1 MVKKEKTPPKPR
13 PEGNRSLTAEKIQQQ
28 LQRILSSPEFHATDR
43 QREFLKFVVTE
54 TIAGRDSEI
63 KGYTVAT
70 QVFGRR
76 EDFDQAIDPIVSIQA
91 NNLRRTLE
99 RYYFVSGSQDPIR
112 IDIPKGTY
120 VPTFCEQ
127 EGIVESDKTPLS
139 TGISDVNLKGWGPS
153 VLIQPFQNLT
163 GDPELNYLAVGIAT
177 ELAMEITQYQDIRVL
192 LFSPEERGRRA
203 QDKGARFIV
212 NGSIRKDV
220 AQLKVVVNLVDT
232 KTHMQIWGDTHTS
245 NLEAAQMF
253 AFQEK
258 VAQVVVAKIAGEY
271 GIIAKAL
278 SGESRKRPP
287 TDLATH
293 EAILR
298 YYEFNASFSE
308 ETFFRAYE
316 ALRLASDREPDCGM
330 VWSLLARLYAANYS
344 LELFDIETPLEMA
357 TSFAERG
364 VGLDPANQRVRLIRA
379 FVLLINNDVSAG
391 LAECN
396 QALAL
401 NPNSLIFLENIGYLL
416 TLLGDW
422 ERGPTLIR
430 KAMRLNPYYS
440 VIAHYALWV
449 DWVRQGDYQEA
460 FLETQN
466 FRTPLL
472 FWDSLLKAA
481 TFGLLGR
488 HEEGKLDAETLL
500 KLKPDFPI
508 RGQVL
513 IQHYIKFEEIV
524 ARVVEGLEKVG
535 LHLD

>member
-13 PEGNRSLTAEKIQQQ
+13 PEGKRRLAGEKIEQQ

-43 QREFLKFVVTE
+43 QQAFLKFVVTE

-91 NNLRRTLE
+91 NNLRRALE
-99 RYYFVSGSQDPIR
+99 RYYLVAGHNDPVR

-120 VPTFCEQ
+120 VPTFYEQ
-127 EGIVESDKTPLS
+127 PGTESDESALSGKSPDVTPKDL
-139 TGISDVNLKGWGPS
+139 WPS
-153 VLIQPFQNLT
+153 VMIQPFQNMT
-163 GDPELNYLAVGIAT
+163 GDPELNYVALGLAT
-177 ELAMEITQYQDIRVL
+177 ELAMEITRYQDIRVL
-192 LFSPEERGRRA
+192 LFSPEGHGRRA

-212 NGSIRKDV
+212 NGNIRKDM

-253 AFQEK
+253 TFQEK

-287 TDLATH
+287 TDLATY

-316 ALRLASDREPDCGM
+316 ALRLASEREPDCGM
-330 VWSLLARLYAANYS
+330 VWSLLGRLYAVNYS
-344 LELFDIETPLEMA
+344 LELFDLETPLAEA
-357 TSFAERG
+357 FSFAERG
-364 VGLDPANQRVRLIRA
+364 VQLDPANQRARLIRA

-396 QALAL
+396 QALVL
-401 NPNSLIFLENIGYLL
+401 NPNSLIFLENIGYML

-422 ERGPTLIR
+422 ERGPALIR
-430 KAMRLNPYYS
+430 KAIKLNPYYS
-440 VIAHYALWV
+440 VFVHYALWV
-449 DWVRQGDYQEA
+449 DWVQQGDDQEA
-460 FLETQN
+460 YLETQN

-488 HEEGKLDAETLL
+488 HEEGKLATETLL
-500 KLKPDFPI
+500 KLKPDFPT

-524 ARVVEGLEKVG
+524 ARIVEGLKKVG
-535 LHLD
+535 LSLD